1 MAKKK
6 QYKEAELIKLFG
18 LTRITGET
26 LSPLMQR
33 WLTFEP
39 PIFNVGEQYNFDE
52 ALERAQQSIDG
63 WNEEDLKMKFISD
76 IIPLGHLEDNGRFL
90 TFYEKKLIG
99 KVDGTSLSVKSDF
112 MVAKGILNLHQNP
125 YFHFLQGESFGH
137 EHKPQVN
144 PTGEPMAQLLEAM
157 LLAQEK
163 NQNGKPIYGAE
174 IIGQYWKFVIMQ
186 DREYCISPAFDSI
199 KKDNLLDIIAILR
212 KFRHILE
219 TELLD

>member
-6 QYKEAELIKLFG
+6 QYTEAELIKLFS
-18 LTRITGET
+18 LIRITEFQTTKMKEWLATELLVLDAGE
-26 LSPLMQR
+26 
-33 WLTFEP
+33 EY
-39 PIFNVGEQYNFDE
+39 V
-52 ALERAQQSIDG
+52 LERAYKRALKSIGG
-63 WNEEDLKMKFISD
+63 WSEEDLKMKFISD
-76 IIPLGHLEDNGRFL
+76 IIPLGHLEDNSNFL

-125 YFHFLQGESFGH
+125 YFHFH
-137 EHKPQVN
+137 EYKPQVN

-163 NQNGKPIYGAE
+163 NQNGKAIYGAE

-186 DREYCISPAFDSI
+186 GREYCISPAFDSI
-199 KKDNLLDIIAILR
+199 KKDDLLDIIAILR

>member
-6 QYKEAELIKLFG
+6 QYTEAELINLFN
-18 LTRITGET
+18 LTRITGENMT
-26 LSPLMQR
+26 PLMQK
-33 WLTFEP
+33 WLSFES

-52 ALERAQQSIDG
+52 ALERAQQSIGG
-63 WNEEDLKMKFISD
+63 WNEADLKMKFISD
-76 IIPLGHLEDNGRFL
+76 IIPLGYLKDNKQFL
-90 TFYEKKLIG
+90 TYYEKSLSGEI
-99 KVDGTSLSVKSDF
+99 DGIKLSVKSDF

-125 YFHFLQGESFGH
+125 YFHFH
-137 EHKPQVN
+137 EYKPQVN

-163 NQNGKPIYGAE
+163 NKNGKPIYGAE

-186 DREYCISPAFDSI
+186 GREYCISPAYDSI
-199 KKDNLLDIIAILR
+199 KKTELLDIIAILR

>member
-6 QYKEAELIKLFG
+6 QYTEAELIKLFS
-18 LTRITGET
+18 LIRITEFQTTKMKEWLATELLVLDAGE
-26 LSPLMQR
+26 
-33 WLTFEP
+33 EY
-39 PIFNVGEQYNFDE
+39 V
-52 ALERAQQSIDG
+52 LERAYKRALKSIGG
-63 WNEEDLKMKFISD
+63 WSEEDLKMKFISD
-76 IIPLGHLEDNGRFL
+76 IIPLGHLEDNSNFL

-125 YFHFLQGESFGH
+125 YFHFH
-137 EHKPQVN
+137 EYKPQVN

-186 DREYCISPAFDSI
+186 GREYCISPAFDSI
-199 KKDNLLDIIAILR
+199 KKDDLLDIIAILR

>member
-6 QYKEAELIKLFG
+6 QYTEAELINLFG
-18 LTRITGET
+18 LTRIASNEIT
-26 LSPLMQR
+26 PLMQK
-33 WLTFEP
+33 WLTFEVP
-39 PIFNVGEQYNFDE
+39 TLNVAEQYIFDDT
-52 ALERAQQSIDG
+52 LLRAQKGIEG

-76 IIPLGHLEDNGRFL
+76 IIPLGYLKDNGRFL
-90 TFYEKKLIG
+90 TYYEKSLNG
-99 KVDGTSLSVKSDF
+99 KVDGISLSVKTDF

-125 YFHFLQGESFGH
+125 YFHFH
-137 EHKPQVN
+137 EYKPQIN
-144 PTGEPMAQLLEAM
+144 PTGEPMAQLIEAM

-174 IIGQYWKFVIMQ
+174 IIGRNWSFVIMQ
-186 DREYCISPAFDSI
+186 GREYCISPAYDSI
-199 KKDNLLDIIAILR
+199 KRDELLEIIAILR